1 MSAPRKYCT
10 TTVDTNTVNTTVG
23 GLTSATTIRPSIY
36 DIVIGSEATP
46 ADQAARFIFQRY
58 TVAGTS
64 TAVTPQALDP
74 ADPASLLAVT
84 TGQNHSAEP
93 TYTANAIMLP
103 IALNQRATY
112 RWVAAPGGEIVMP
125 ATAANGI
132 GCQAVVVTSAY
143 AVTVGWHHAE

>member
-1 MSAPRKYCT
+1 MSAPRKYST
-10 TTVDTNTVNTTVG
+10 TTIDTDTVNTTVG

-36 DIVIGSEATP
+36 DIVIGSDATP
-46 ADQAARFIFQRY
+46 ADQASKFIFQRY

-74 ADPASLLAVT
+74 ADPASLLAST
-84 TGQNHSAEP
+84 TGQAHTVEP
-93 TYTANAIMLP
+93 TYTANAILLP

-112 RWVAAPGGEIVMP
+112 RWVAAPGGELVMP

-132 GCQAVVVTSAY
+132 GCQATVVTSAY
-143 AVTVGWHHAE
+143 NTVIGWHHAE